1 MMGKE
6 TGSLSGALR
15 ACAVSK
21 ATMLLCETLGRNSP
35 LKVPTFST

>member
-6 TGSLSGALR
+6 TGSSSGVLR
-15 ACAVSK
+15 VCAVRK
-21 ATMLLCETLGRNSP
+21 ATMLLCETLGRSFP

>member
-6 TGSLSGALR
+6 TGSSSGVLR

-21 ATMLLCETLGRNSP
+21 ATMLLCETLGRNFP
-35 LKVPTFST
+35 VKLLTFSK